1 MDSFIINGNKPLK
14 GDIEVR
20 GAKNAIFPLLAASL
34 LGDSE
39 SSFDNIPL
47 IEDVFSMLAIMEKAG
62 VGIEWVGERSIRVRP
77 EHFDPQKLDATL
89 VKKLRGSVLFLAP
102 SCIKAASFSF
112 PYPGGCLIGARPI
125 DSHLDVLR
133 QYGVTVGQEL
143 ENLTIQAHSDYKPS
157 LVTMP
162 ELSVT
167 ATCNALMMAAAIEGK
182 TTICIADSDYQVQ
195 ELANF
200 LQKMGVNIDG
210 IGTHTLVVEGS
221 SKLHGASHK
230 VMFDPIE
237 AGTLILLGQATKS
250 NLTIKNVEIEYLT
263 LFFKR
268 LKDFGFPYE
277 FLDSHTVVTYPW
289 NWAKIDRIQ
298 TLPHP
303 GLATDLQSVFG
314 VLATQ
319 TKGATLLHDPLY
331 EGRLKYLEELNQMG
345 ADIIFCDPHRA
356 IINGPTPLYGTPIT
370 SVDLRGGAALVVAGL
385 VAQGTTAISNVY
397 QIDRGYEKLEERLQ
411 RIGADIQRVKS

>member
-1 MDSFIINGNKPLK
+1 
-14 GDIEVR
+14 
-20 GAKNAIFPLLAASL
+20 
-34 LGDSE
+34 
-39 SSFDNIPL
+39 
-47 IEDVFSMLAIMEKAG
+47 MLAIMEKAG
-62 VGIEWVGERSIRVRP
+62 AEIEWIGERSITVRP
-77 EHFDPQKLDATL
+77 KNFDPRNIDGEL

-102 SCIKAASFSF
+102 SCLKADLFSF

-133 QYGVTVGQEL
+133 QYGFDITQD
-143 ENLTIQAHSDYKPS
+143 SDALHIHAPEQLKPS
-157 LVTMP
+157 FITMP

-167 ATCNALMMAAAIEGK
+167 ATCNALMLAARIEGK
-182 TTICIADSDYQVQ
+182 TTIHIADSDYQVQ
-195 ELANF
+195 ELAYF
-200 LQKMGVNIDG
+200 LQKMGATIEG
-210 IGTHTLVVEGS
+210 IASHTLVVKGS
-221 SKLHGASHK
+221 SELHGASHDIIP
-230 VMFDPIE
+230 DPIE
-237 AGTLILLGQATKS
+237 AGTFILLAHATKS
-250 NLTIKNVEIEYLT
+250 NLTIKNVEAGYLT

-277 FLDSHTVVTYPW
+277 FSGPNTLVTYPW
-289 NWAKIDRIQ
+289 NSAKIDRIQ

-303 GLATDLQSVFG
+303 GLATDLQSAFG

-356 IINGPTPLYGTPIT
+356 IINGPTPLYGTSIT
-370 SVDLRGGAALVVAGL
+370 SVDLRGGAALVIAGL
-385 VAQGTTAISNVY
+385 VAHGKTAIGNVY

-411 RIGADIQRVKS
+411 SIGADIQRIKT